1 MTTYPAALPPAGAA
15 GASAVTLPVLARMAA
30 DGQKI
35 AMLTAYDATL
45 AGAADRAG
53 VDVLL
58 VGDSLGM
65 VVQGRASTLAV
76 SLDDVLY
83 HTRCVAAGRAR
94 ALVIADL
101 PFGTYQAGPQVAY
114 AASAAA
120 LKAGAA
126 MVKLEGGAWLAPT
139 VEFLALRGI
148 PVCGHVGLQPQAVN
162 MLGGYRVQG
171 KTTGC
176 RRFLARGRPRARRG
190 GRRDA
195 RRRMRAAQPRRS
207 VDASRR
213 NSGHRHR
220 RRPGVLGTGA
230 GNLRRTRRHRG
241 STGAL
246 RAQLHG
252 RPRQHR
258 SGACGLRGRSEGW
271 VVSGTRALLLSG
283 CCHPHPPLRP
293 TATTTLAREIA
304 WKSSTP
310 PRNSRSALRPS
321 SASPS
326 SLRWAI
332 CTTATCR
339 CAGSRGSTAT
349 SS

>member
-30 DGQKI
+30 EGQKI

-171 KTTGC
+171 KTPDAAASL
-176 RRFLARGRPRARRG
+176 LADGRALAAAGAAMLVVECVPRSLGEALTQAVGIPVIGIGAGPACSGQVLVIYDALGVTAGRPARFVRNFMA
-190 GRRDA
+190 GRDSIE
-195 RRRMRAAQPRRS
+195 AALAAY
-207 VDASRR
+207 VAAVKD
-213 NSGHRHR
+213 
-220 RRPGVLGTGA
+220 
-230 GNLRRTRRHRG
+230 G
-241 STGAL
+241 SFPAPE
-246 RAQLHG
+246 H
-252 RPRQHR
+252 
-258 SGACGLRGRSEGW
+258 CF
-271 VVSGTRALLLSG
+271 
-283 CCHPHPPLRP
+283 
-293 TATTTLAREIA
+293 
-304 WKSSTP
+304 
-310 PRNSRSALRPS
+310 
-321 SASPS
+321 
-326 SLRWAI
+326 
-332 CTTATCR
+332 
-339 CAGSRGSTAT
+339 
-349 SS
+349 